1 MHLYHIDFKKV
12 IVIVILLFGMM
23 GTTVLAQQEDS
34 TSPLATVSP
43 LDFGLETA
51 TTDSARYEVLL
62 ATHTHAIAAGAN
74 VSYKGIGTL
83 TIEVPALS
91 SPIPLSQN
99 NDFDGLVLTVKNYA
113 KAKYLFSMM
122 DTLWSSIDLGPTV
135 VDNGDFAEAEDIQDG
150 LYLVVM
156 EDLYPWVDKRTGYN
170 YGAMRKDILLVQN
183 RKALNRPVSPYATDS
198 TRMRVK
204 YQLTDDKL
212 KTIANLT
219 IIRDTTSTAKTYCF
233 SIEGINNLKIS
244 NLKIQTENPR
254 NLYADA
260 AITIANCTN
269 VTFEDVQI
277 EGTYS
282 RKNQY
287 GYGIRM
293 DNVWKSLFVNLKA
306 RADWGIF
313 GTNNLSNTTLRNCD
327 INRFDIHCYGRDVY
341 FHNCS
346 FGNLYNQFSSLYGTL
361 LYDGCRFTDF
371 VPVLLEPSYNAYTG
385 FDVTFKDCIFD
396 ALPNR
401 NFLISIGKVDN
412 QKNSRPELLEKC
424 WPNITIKNLTVN
436 VSNKISKVILFNP
449 KTPVSDNVSVG
460 YISSVRIDGMTF
472 HYSDTAHLANFVISN
487 AKVSSSR
494 PVDYKINKVELVP
507 STRKMKVQS
516 EKPFSYPGSVVFNLR
531 HSKSDHVEIAGSRLN
546 YNVNE
551 NSTYN
556 IKYTNCDIGMIRYS
570 STSNGTKRNYN
581 SCNLYLNNA
590 DDARYYIDNQAIY
603 HKSTFIPCDD
613 TMFVSFY
620 GDNNDVTIRDCKTTR
635 KGRLF
640 YHGSPDNSELK
651 KHSVK
656 GSAKK

>member
-1 MHLYHIDFKKV
+1 MGD
-12 IVIVILLFGMM
+12 IVF
-23 GTTVLAQQEDS
+23 AQQDNS
-34 TSPLATVSP
+34 ASPRATISP

-62 ATHTHAIAAGAN
+62 ATHTHAITAGAD

-83 TIEVPALS
+83 SIEVPAQS
-91 SPIPLSQN
+91 SPIPLTQN
-99 NDFDGLVLTVKNYA
+99 NDFSGLTLTVKNYA
-113 KAKYLFSMM
+113 KAKYLFSMVNPHW
-122 DTLWSSIDLGPTV
+122 DTIPLDPKV
-135 VDNGDFAEAEDIQDG
+135 ADNGDFAEVEEIQDG
-150 LYLVVM
+150 LYLVVL
-156 EDLYPWVDKRTGYN
+156 EDLHPWVDKRAGHN
-170 YGAMRKDILLVQN
+170 YGATRKDILLVRNCQS
-183 RKALNRPVSPYATDS
+183 LNHPVSPYSTDS
-198 TRMRVK
+198 TRIRAK
-204 YQLTDDKL
+204 FQLTDDEL

-219 IIRDTTSTAKTYCF
+219 IIRDTTSSAKTYCF
-233 SIEGINNLKIS
+233 NIEGVNNLKIS
-244 NLKIQTENPR
+244 NITIQTQNPK

-260 AITIANCTN
+260 AINITNCTN

-287 GYGIRM
+287 GYGIQM
-293 DNVWKSLFVNLKA
+293 NNVWKSLFVNLKA
-306 RADWGIF
+306 RANWGIF

-385 FDVTFKDCIFD
+385 FDLTFKDCVFD

-436 VSNKISKVILFNP
+436 VSNKISKVILFHP
-449 KTPVSDNVSVG
+449 KTPVSENVSVG
-460 YISSVRIDGMTF
+460 YISSVKIDGMTF
-472 HYSDTAHLANFVISN
+472 HYTDTAHLANFVICN
-487 AKVSSSR
+487 AKVSSSNTIE
-494 PVDYKINKVELVP
+494 YKINKMELIP
-507 STRKMKVQS
+507 STKKMKIQA
-516 EKPFSYPGSVVFNLR
+516 EKKLFYPGSILFNLR
-531 HSKSDHVEIAGSRLN
+531 HSKSDPIEIAGSRLN

-556 IKYTNCDIGMIRYS
+556 IKYTNCDIGMIRYAS
-570 STSNGTKRNYN
+570 SNNGTKRNYN
-581 SCNLYLNNA
+581 SCNLYLNSS

-603 HKSTFIPCDD
+603 NKSTFIPCDD

-620 GDNNDVTIRDCKTTR
+620 GNNNDVTIRDCKTTR

-640 YHGSPDNSELK
+640 YHGTPDNSELK
-651 KHSVK
+651 KHTVK
-656 GSAKK
+656 GSAK